1 MKRFPL
7 ILAVFLQLSTL
18 NAQTAKDRAA
28 LYTQIDSSLPSNS
41 SGAITAAT
49 LRTVFKDTIAS
60 AYNSASDGSPTQIQS
75 GATLTVMSGAT
86 LTVATGGTL
95 TAPAYHLPTYSAD
108 TISPSQSGL
117 GWADG
122 RVTLQ
127 TPVGALQFYETGT
140 PLTPVIYWPGKIV
153 VGSMESTSITGTVD
167 AALISSTGLTVI
179 HDDIM
184 RNSLN
189 YPLRNWANGE
199 TYAGASGI
207 PYVADAQGPSGGSNE
222 ATDGVYFPQTV
233 VTSMATATSIMA
245 GRYRTATQVRADLAV
260 PEVVAAPATATSTGT
275 AGQIA
280 FDSSF
285 FYICTATNTWVRAAL
300 ATW

>member
-1 MKRFPL
+1 MKRLLPFLFALCL
-7 ILAVFLQLSTL
+7 ISPDGLL
-18 NAQTAKDRAA
+18 AQTTTATKTVSKTITGNA
-28 LYTQIDSSLPSNS
+28 LTEDL
-41 SGAITAAT
+41 
-49 LRTVFKDTIAS
+49 TV
-60 AYNSASDGSPTQIQS
+60 PT
-75 GATLTVMSGAT
+75 GKTLTI
-86 LTVATGGTL
+86 ATGGTL
-95 TAPAYHLPTYSAD
+95 TAPAYHLPSFTVD
-108 TISPSQSGL
+108 TISPGTSGL

-127 TPVGALQFYETGT
+127 TPVGALQFYETGS

-167 AALISSTGLTVI
+167 AALISSTGFTVI
-179 HDDIM
+179 DDSIM

-189 YPLRNWANGE
+189 APLRNWAIGE
-199 TYAGASGI
+199 TYAGAAGI
-207 PYVADAQGPSGGSNE
+207 PYVADAQSAGGGGNE

-233 VTSMATATSIMA
+233 VTSMATTTSIMA

-285 FYICTATNTWVRAAL
+285 FYVCTATNTWVRAAL